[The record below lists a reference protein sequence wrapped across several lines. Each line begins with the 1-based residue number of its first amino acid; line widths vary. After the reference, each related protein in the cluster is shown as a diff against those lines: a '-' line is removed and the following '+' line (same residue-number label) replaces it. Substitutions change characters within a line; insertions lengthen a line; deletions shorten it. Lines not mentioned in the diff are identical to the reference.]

1 VVPDLHN
8 ARLSRWILSVVVVFV
23 AAVIAVLVARG
34 WTARSSRSEPPA
46 TAADYRIKDV
56 RLSEETKRGTRWRL
70 DAAQAESFEKLGRTV
85 LKQVTIHIEEPDAT
99 WTVTGDEGELQQPS
113 RNVELR
119 GNVVLVSS
127 EGFRLETSK
136 LFWAGS
142 EQRAWTNEPVTITRD
157 GAVVRGEG
165 LDADVAERVT
175 SVKGR
180 VRAVFSDAGG
190 ADKGPRRSAESGRRP
205 RDRRVR

>member
-1 VVPDLHN
+1 
-8 ARLSRWILSVVVVFV
+8 VVVVFV

-34 WTARSSRSEPPA
+34 WSARGGGSEPPA
-46 TAADYRIKDV
+46 TRADYRIKDV
-56 RLSEETKRGTRWRL
+56 RLSEETKSGTRWRL
-70 DAAQAESFEKLGRTV
+70 DAAHAESFEKQGRTV

-113 RNVELR
+113 RDVELR

-127 EGFRLETSK
+127 EGFRLETSR
-136 LFWAGS
+136 LFWHAN
-142 EQRAWTNEPVTITRD
+142 EQRAWTDEPVTIVRD

-165 LDADVAERVT
+165 LNAHVAERIT

-180 VRAVFSDAGG
+180 VRAVFNPTGRAGKEPGRSGDG
-190 ADKGPRRSAESGRRP
+190 AQGPRTGG
-205 RDRRVR
+205 